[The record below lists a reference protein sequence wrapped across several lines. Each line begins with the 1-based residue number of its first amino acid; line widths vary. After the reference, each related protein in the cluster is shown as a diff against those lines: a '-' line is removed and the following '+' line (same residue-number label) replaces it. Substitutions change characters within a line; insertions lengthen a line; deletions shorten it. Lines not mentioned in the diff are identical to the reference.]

1 MMDEKEK
8 KHDLALWSG
17 QRGAE
22 RYPSIYQRRDHSATD
37 NLKKGGAYEERKVLA
52 EVLG

>member
-1 MMDEKEK
+1 MDEKEK
-8 KHDLALWSG
+8 QNYLALCNG

-22 RYPSIYQRRDHSATD
+22 HYPFYYQRRDHSATD
-37 NLKKGGAYEERKVLA
+37 NLKKGGAYEERKILA